1 MPTEGII
8 GGKLRITKGR
18 SNLDLL
24 LGSIIVVLF
33 IGLSWIRLPAFEAME
48 RFIYDAEMR
57 SLRSNNR
64 SDSQIAIIEIDEKS
78 TERLGEW
85 PWPRYIIAELLVK
98 LDSEA
103 GRIIGLNLPFVKK
116 EANLG
121 LKEVKGFSEKA
132 QAYPAAKGGVAY
144 KKWVLENL
152 SEITAKLDGDR
163 KLVKAVEENGK
174 VILPAFSHQGRLEG
188 GGSLEHVTPA
198 LHDGYLTQQD
208 VPAWMKQRFLSKEL
222 FLPFNDLTQ
231 AALGLGVADPSRA
244 GSAAGWSYP
253 MFINYRG
260 MFIPSFPLRIAIAYL
275 NQKPEQVR
283 VESSRIRLKNTAIPL
298 SDGEMLVRYRNGGL
312 FNRYSFIDVFEKEA
326 TASALTE
333 KIVLIGFGA
342 TEESGIDTP
351 ISPAMSEI
359 EWSAHVLENAL
370 TGRAIVRPPL
380 MGYFEALAIL
390 LLGLIG
396 SYFAPRMGILG
407 RTSLLG
413 GLILLVLICGF
424 TMFLQLDLWFK
435 TTYVVCCLVTVYLVV
450 SVKPLFTSAAATG
463 GATEAIRLLGLDHQ
477 ARGRLDL
484 AFDQFRK
491 LPLNDQTKNLIYKLG
506 LEYENEDMTD
516 KALSAYEH
524 INEGEGYRDLD
535 LRIQR
540 LKSSVK
546 SSEVEDYGSVAE
558 PRPLEGSSDETRL
571 TVGRYQ
577 ILEELGKGSMGL
589 VYKALD
595 PKINRLLAIKTIRFS
610 DEFDDD
616 VIDEIKERFFREAEI
631 AGRLSHPSIVTVY
644 DVGEDRDLTYMA
656 MELLEGEDLDK
667 FINKESL
674 LSFMKVLGVTAKVA
688 DALGFA
694 HSCDVIHR
702 DIKPANIMLLKEG
715 GVKVTDF
722 GIAKALSSSRTRT
735 GVILGT
741 PNYMSPEQIMGQKI
755 DERSDIFSLGVLLF
769 QLLTGELP
777 FRGDNLSSLLYQIT
791 QVRHPSVR
799 EYNPKVPKACGQI
812 IDRALAKKPEERF
825 KNATDMAK
833 VIRLLVAKIDQLRK
847 KT

>member
-1 MPTEGII
+1 M
-8 GGKLRITKGR
+8 
-18 SNLDLL
+18 
-24 LGSIIVVLF
+24 VLF
-33 IGLSWIRLPAFEAME
+33 ISLSWIKPPAFEAVE

-64 SDSQIAIIEIDEKS
+64 NDSQIAIVEIDEKS
-78 TERLGEW
+78 TKRLGEW
-85 PWPRYIIAELLVK
+85 PWPRYIIAELLAK

-103 GRIIGLNLPFVKK
+103 GRIIGLDLPFVKK

-132 QAYPAAKGGVAY
+132 QAYPADKGGAAY

-152 SEITAKLDGDR
+152 SEITARLDGDR

-174 VILPAFSHQGRLEG
+174 VILPAFSHQGRPEDG
-188 GGSLEHVTPA
+188 GRLEHVTPA
-198 LHDGYLTQQD
+198 LDDGYLTQQD
-208 VPAWMKQRFLSKEL
+208 VPAWMKQKFFSEEL
-222 FLPFNDLTQ
+222 FLPFSELTRV
-231 AALGLGVADPSRA
+231 ALGLGVAEPSGA
-244 GSAAGWSYP
+244 GSAAGRSCP
-253 MFINYRG
+253 MFTNYRG

-275 NQKPEQVR
+275 NQKPENVR
-283 VESSRIRLKNTAIPL
+283 VESNRIRLKDAAIPL
-298 SDGEMLVRYRNGGL
+298 TDGEMLVRFRDSGL
-312 FNRYSFIDVFEKEA
+312 FNRYSFIDLFEKEA
-326 TASALTE
+326 IASALTE
-333 KIVLIGFGA
+333 EIILIGFGA
-342 TEESGIDTP
+342 TKESGIDTP

-370 TGRAIVRPPL
+370 TGHAIIRPPL
-380 MGYFEALAIL
+380 TGYFETLAIL
-390 LLGLIG
+390 LLGLIA
-396 SYFAPRMGILG
+396 SYVAPRMGILG
-407 RTSLLG
+407 RTGLLG

-424 TMFLQLDLWFK
+424 TMFLQWNLWFK
-435 TTYVVCCLVTVYLVV
+435 TTYVLCCLVTVSLVV
-450 SVKPLFTSAAATG
+450 SMKQMFTSATATG
-463 GATEAIRLLGLDHQ
+463 RATEEIRLLGLDHQ

-491 LPLNDQTKNLIYKLG
+491 LPLNDRTKSLIYRLG
-506 LEYENEDMTD
+506 LEYENEGMTA

-524 INEGEGYRDLD
+524 INGGEGYRDLD

-631 AGRLSHPSIVTVY
+631 AGRLSHPSIVTIY

-667 FINKESL
+667 FINKENL
-674 LSFMKVLGVTAKVA
+674 LSFMKVLGVTANVA

-702 DIKPANIMLLKEG
+702 DIKPANIMLLNEG

-755 DERSDIFSLGVLLF
+755 DARSDIFSLGVLLF

-825 KNATDMAK
+825 KSATDMAK
-833 VIRLLVAKIDQLRK
+833 VLRLLVAKIDQLRK

>member
-1 MPTEGII
+1 M
-8 GGKLRITKGR
+8 RITKGR

-24 LGSIIVVLF
+24 LGSVIVVLF
-33 IGLSWIRLPAFEAME
+33 IGLSWIKLPVFEAVE
-48 RFIYDAEMR
+48 GFIYDTEMR
-57 SLRSNNR
+57 SLRSSNR
-64 SDSQIAIIEIDEKS
+64 NESRIAIIEIDEKS
-78 TERLGEW
+78 TKRLGEW
-85 PWPRYIIAELLVK
+85 PWPRYIVAELLAK
-98 LDSEA
+98 LGSEA
-103 GRIIGLNLPFVKK
+103 GRIVGLNLPFVKK
-116 EANLG
+116 EPNLG
-121 LKEVKGFSEKA
+121 LNEVKGFNEKA
-132 QAYPAAKGGVAY
+132 QAYPAAKGGAAY

-163 KLVKAVEENGK
+163 KLVKAVAENGK
-174 VILPAFSHQGRLEG
+174 VILPAFSHQGRFEDG
-188 GGSLEHVTPA
+188 DSTEQATPA
-198 LHDGYLTQQD
+198 LQNGYLAQQD
-208 VPAWMKQRFLSKEL
+208 VPTWMKQRFLSDAL
-222 FLPFNDLTQ
+222 FLPFGELTQ
-231 AALGLGVADPSRA
+231 AALGLGAASPSGA
-244 GSAAGWSYP
+244 GSTAGRSCP

-260 MFIPSFPLRIAIAYL
+260 MFFPSFPLRIAIAHL
-275 NQKPEQVR
+275 NQKPEHVR
-283 VESSRIRLKNTAIPL
+283 VESNRIRLKDTAIPL
-298 SDGEMLVRYRNGGL
+298 SDGEMLVRYRNGAL
-312 FNRYSFIDVFEKEA
+312 FNRYSFVDVLQEEA

-333 KIVLIGFGA
+333 DIVLIGFGA
-342 TEESGIDTP
+342 TNENGIDTP
-351 ISPAMSEI
+351 ISPTMSET
-359 EWSAHVLENAL
+359 EWNAHVLENAL

-380 MGYFEALAIL
+380 MAYFETLAIL
-390 LLGLIG
+390 LLGLLAC
-396 SYFAPRMGILG
+396 YFVPRMGILTRSG
-407 RTSLLG
+407 LVG
-413 GLILLVLICGF
+413 ALILLVLICSMY
-424 TMFLQLDLWFK
+424 MFLRLDLWFK
-435 TTYVVCCLVTVYLVV
+435 PTYIVCCILTVYLLL
-450 SVKPLFTSAAATG
+450 SVKQVFTGAPATG
-463 GATEAIRLLGLDHQ
+463 EATEEIRLLGLDHQ

-484 AFDQFRK
+484 AFDQFRR
-491 LPLNDQTKNLIYKLG
+491 LPLNDQTRNLIYKLG
-506 LEYENEDMTD
+506 LEYENEGMTD

-524 INEGEGYRDLD
+524 INEGEGYRDLN
-535 LRIQR
+535 LRIQK

-546 SSEVEDYGSVAE
+546 SSEVEDYRSISE
-558 PRPLEGSSDETRL
+558 PSPLESPSDDTRL

-667 FINKESL
+667 FINKENL
-674 LSFMKVLGVTAKVA
+674 LSFLKVLAVTAKVA

-755 DERSDIFSLGVLLF
+755 DARSDIFSLGVLLF

-825 KNATDMAK
+825 KSATEMAK
-833 VIRLLVAKIDQLRK
+833 VIKLLVAKIDQLRK